1 VKTFGQSGGQPRL
14 TLFHGE
20 SMPRYVTLLGSLMVM
35 VMVVEYV
42 PGLWRKGVAVLGLAL
57 AIQGRSLFD

>member
-1 VKTFGQSGGQPRL
+1 
-14 TLFHGE
+14 
-20 SMPRYVTLLGSLMVM
+20 MPRYVTLLGSLMVM